1 MSFVSTRLVV
11 VDFCLRRTVMAIELP
26 LFPLNIVLFPGA
38 ELPLHIFESRYR
50 VMINECYEQEKPFG
64 VVLVQPE
71 SDFLQEEPYS
81 VGTMAEI
88 EALDRLEDGRMNL
101 IVKGTQRF
109 RILSQ
114 HREKPYLS
122 AIVERYEDIV
132 EPKQLLIVHA
142 NHARN
147 LFDSYLQ
154 ILLEV
159 VGKEQIEFNLPT
171 DPEELSHFIA
181 YFLDVQDEQKQRFLE
196 LTSTQQRL
204 REEVDVLRK
213 EVPFMREILTMSNRF
228 HVDAPDRSI
237 LN

>member
-1 MSFVSTRLVV
+1 
-11 VDFCLRRTVMAIELP
+11 MAIELP

-38 ELPLHIFESRYR
+38 ELPLHIFEPRYR
-50 VMINECYEQEKPFG
+50 LMINECYEQEKPFG

-71 SDFLQEEPYS
+71 SELLQEEPYS

-101 IVKGTQRF
+101 IAKGTRRF

-122 AIVERYEDIV
+122 GIVELYEDVV
-132 EPKQLLIVHA
+132 EPQQTLLVQA
-142 NHARN
+142 NHARS

-159 VGKEQIEFNLPT
+159 VGKQQIEFDLPT

-204 REEVDVLRK
+204 QEEVDVLRK

-228 HVDAPDRSI
+228 HADAPDRSI

>member
-1 MSFVSTRLVV
+1 MT
-11 VDFCLRRTVMAIELP
+11 IELP

-71 SDFLQEEPYS
+71 SDLLQEEPYS

-101 IVKGTQRF
+101 IAKGTRRF

-114 HREKPYLS
+114 HHEKPYLS
-122 AIVERYEDIV
+122 GIVELYEDV
-132 EPKQLLIVHA
+132 AEPEQMLVVYA
-142 NHARN
+142 NHARS
-147 LFDSYLQ
+147 LFDAYLQ

-204 REEVDVLRK
+204 QEEVDVLRK

-228 HVDAPDRSI
+228 HADAPDRSL